1 MTMNNLEIRD
11 DFIKT
16 MKEQFP
22 DWQLGNREKMIVTMA
37 INHACLILNEKGDS
51 DEHN

>member
-1 MTMNNLEIRD
+1 MNNLEIRD

-16 MKEQFP
+16 MKKDFP
-22 DWQLGNREKMIVTMA
+22 DWKLENREKMIVTMA

-51 DEHN
+51 DDHN

>member
-22 DWQLGNREKMIVTMA
+22 DWKLGNREKMIVTMA
-37 INHACLILNEKGDS
+37 INHTYLILTEKDDS
-51 DEHN
+51 K